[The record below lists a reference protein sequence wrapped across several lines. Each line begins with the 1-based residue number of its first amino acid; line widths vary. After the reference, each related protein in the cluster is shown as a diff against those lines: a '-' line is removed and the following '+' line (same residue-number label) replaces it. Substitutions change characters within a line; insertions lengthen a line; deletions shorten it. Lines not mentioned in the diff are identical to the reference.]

1 MATIYWNYWKQ
12 KAQLP
17 CWWGDCP
24 YCQQK
29 ATVRAIKIQ
38 QLTMGML
45 ASDSASSSVNC
56 TPKTH
61 VLPRNITLHF
71 HLQLLNSL
79 KGSKVTQC
87 LLWAEC
93 LQLIHLC
100 ICKELLCTGT
110 HSVMFRMK
118 KASGFHREEQVIV
131 LNNGTHIH
139 QEVCTP
145 TLQEW
150 ILINHRT
157 TESKGWKGPLEI
169 PQSNTSKQL
178 PMTGVSR
185 RVWIFPEKETLPPL
199 WAGCVGALSPFS
211 K

>member
-1 MATIYWNYWKQ
+1 MAAIYWNYWKQ
-12 KAQLP
+12 KAQPP

-38 QLTMGML
+38 QLTVGML

-61 VLPRNITLHF
+61 VLPRKITLHF
-71 HLQLLNSL
+71 YLQLLNSF

-93 LQLIHLC
+93 LQLTHLC

-131 LNNGTHIH
+131 LNNGTHPSRGVHAYTSGVNSDQSQDHRIKGVEGTSGDTPIQQLKATPYDRCV
-139 QEVCTP
+139 QESLNISREGNP
-145 TLQEW
+145 T
-150 ILINHRT
+150 
-157 TESKGWKGPLEI
+157 
-169 PQSNTSKQL
+169 TSLGRLCRGSVTFQ
-178 PMTGVSR
+178 
-185 RVWIFPEKETLPPL
+185 
-199 WAGCVGALSPFS
+199 
-211 K
+211 